1 VKLKIKK
8 RRNNPMEKTAQDK
21 VIFYYIRD
29 YQKRPVITVC
39 LIRFNGIWSR
49 GVAICSDK
57 DMPSKKE
64 GRMKA
69 FGRAE
74 KATRNQEHSELI
86 GNCIF
91 MWIFLLGA
99 EFIRKSEWNAI
110 LTVFEQRL
118 VEKCNCE
125 VQL

>member
-1 VKLKIKK
+1 
-8 RRNNPMEKTAQDK
+8 MEQTVQEK

-57 DMPSKKE
+57 DQPVKKE

-69 FGRAE
+69 FGRAQ
-74 KATRNQEHSELI
+74 KATCNQ
-86 GNCIF
+86 NTVDPV
-91 MWIFLLGA
+91 
-99 EFIRKSEWNAI
+99 RTPKSSLPMLPHWDLCKFAFKSDYDTN
-110 LTVFEQRL
+110 LMPFEQRL
-118 VEKCNCE
+118 VDKCCDREE
-125 VQL
+125 VQP